1 MSSPGPLRILH
12 ASEVTWGGV
21 VTVVGHLTGEQ
32 VRAGHEVHLL
42 APPDHPSLDPGVV
55 RHPWSVTRGRPQT
68 FPPAIRELR
77 RAVARVRP
85 DVIHLHSFF
94 AGFLGRQPAGLSGTS
109 AVPVV
114 YHPHAWS
121 DGLFDG
127 SLLPRLVRVIE
138 RNAARRTTML
148 VGNVQDELDRG
159 RAIGVDL
166 PGRTFGIALDLAHF
180 RPPTDEERAKA
191 RAERGFGDDDV
202 VAVVLARLSRQKGQD
217 QLLAAWAHTRP
228 PNVVLALVGPGDQD
242 PLRAL
247 APGQWGSSVRAYGET
262 DDARGW
268 LWAADVMVLPSR
280 YEGGPLVIVEAM
292 ATGTPVV
299 STAVA
304 GAAEELL
311 EGDEPPAGAVVP
323 LGDMAALVDALAARA
338 TDSDLRSAEATA
350 GPLRAAARCAPPA
363 VAGRAVAAYCDAIDR
378 HHRRRQ

>member
-1 MSSPGPLRILH
+1 MSTAALRILH

-42 APPDHPSLDPGVV
+42 TPPHHPELDPGVV

-68 FPPAIRELR
+68 YPRAIRELR
-77 RAVARVRP
+77 RAVDRVRP

-109 AVPVV
+109 GVPVV

-121 DGLFDG
+121 DGLFVG
-127 SLLPRLVRVIE
+127 PLLPRLVRVVE
-138 RNAARRTTML
+138 RNAARRTTMV
-148 VGNVQDELDRG
+148 VGNVQAELDRG
-159 RAIGVDL
+159 REIGIDL

-191 RAERGFGDDDV
+191 RAERGFGDDEV

-217 QLLAAWAHTRP
+217 QLLAAWDHDRP
-228 PNVVLALVGPGDQD
+228 TSVVLALVGPGDQE

-247 APGQWGSSVRAYGET
+247 TPSQWGRSVRAYGET
-262 DDARGW
+262 DDARSW
-268 LWAADVMVLPSR
+268 LWAADVLVLPSR

-292 ATGTPVV
+292 ATGTPVI

-304 GAAEELL
+304 GATEQLL
-311 EGDEPPAGAVVP
+311 EGEEPPAGAVVP
-323 LGDMAALVDALAARA
+323 LGDMASLMAALAARVS
-338 TDSDLRSAEATA
+338 DPDLRSAEVSA
-350 GPLRAAARCAPPA
+350 GPLRAAARCAPTG
-363 VAGRAVAAYCDAIDR
+363 VAGRAVAAYRDAVDLD
-378 HHRRRQ
+378 RRRR